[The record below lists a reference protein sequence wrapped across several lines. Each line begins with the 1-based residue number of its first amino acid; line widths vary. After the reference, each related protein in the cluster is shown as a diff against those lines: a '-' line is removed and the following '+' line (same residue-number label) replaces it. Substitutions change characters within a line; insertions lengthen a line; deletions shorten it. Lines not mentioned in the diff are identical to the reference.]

1 MAPMKA
7 MKAPAMKGKPV
18 MKVAM
23 KVKVPM
29 KAMKVSIIA
38 KGKRAR
44 VTVFH
49 GNKEKTATGLKKS
62 DLMKSKTGKIVSK
75 KAHAAGLKHIK
86 AWTTAVQKARKALG
100 IKGFSAVKKGSPLY
114 VKAKE
119 TSWQVISTRC
129 ELNS

>member
-1 MAPMKA
+1 
-7 MKAPAMKGKPV
+7 

-23 KVKVPM
+23 KVKKAM

-44 VTVFH
+44 VTVFR

-75 KAHAAGLKHIK
+75 KAHAAGLRNYKNIK
-86 AWTTAVQKARKALG
+86 AWTIAVQKARKALG
-100 IKGFSAVKKGSPLY
+100 IKGFSVIKKGSPLY
-114 VKAKE
+114 VKAK
-119 TSWQVISTRC
+119 
-129 ELNS
+129 